1 MDPGVIGVFIPI
13 VAIVLGIGIGMLSI
27 WTDHKRKAQLLEQF
41 HKERLA
47 ALEKGVSMPELDKR
61 LMQLD
66 EREPANS
73 AKAFRNG
80 VMLLLIGVILY
91 FALDSLVGIRVSLFG
106 WIPAAIGV
114 ANLMY
119 GVLLKKKEDEDKL
132 KEREKSLTA
141 NRS

>member
-13 VAIVLGIGIGMLSI
+13 IAIVMGIGIGMLSI
-27 WTDHKRKAQLLEQF
+27 WTDLKRKAQLLDQF
-41 HKERLA
+41 HKERLS
-47 ALEKGVSMPELDKR
+47 ALDKGVALPELDKR
-61 LMQLD
+61 LVQLD

-80 VMLLLIGVILY
+80 LMLLLIGVILY
-91 FALDSLVGIRVSLFG
+91 FGLENLVGARVSLFG

-119 GVLLKKKEDEDKL
+119 GVLLKKKEDEDKD
-132 KEREKSLTA
+132 KSP
-141 NRS
+141 RS